1 MNIGDK
7 VRMIRAKEQGVV
19 VRFLTGN
26 RVEIEIEDGFRIPV
40 MQSELV
46 VVSPMEAER
55 FKPSSQAAALRET
68 IAPQRTS
75 TPMGTSAGLG
85 ASGQILSNVGL
96 YLAYVPQNDRDVA
109 LHIVNNTD
117 WEILLTVSEER
128 EGKARGLQAATL
140 NAKSQ
145 VKLNEMYVMD
155 RFEQW
160 PTLLFQALYFRP
172 GVGQPPRL
180 PLVKRLKPRA
190 QSFFKSKQNVPVL
203 LQPGHLFQLDD
214 ETSNAAM
221 NQQAD
226 AIKTALLEPKTEQ
239 ELVAVTRP
247 DAVVDLHIEKLL
259 PNNPQGNV
267 PGDLVA
273 IQLRAFE
280 KNLENAIASG
290 MPDITFIH
298 GVGSGKLR
306 QELHRQ
312 LSRHPHVRFFEDAQ
326 KQKFGYGATKV
337 TLK

>member
-19 VRFLTGN
+19 VRFLSGN

-55 FKPSSQAAALRET
+55 FKPSSQAAEARDT
-68 IAPQRTS
+68 YAPQRTA
-75 TPMGTSAGLG
+75 TPLGTA
-85 ASGQILSNVGL
+85 AGQILSNVGL
-96 YLAYVPQNDRDVA
+96 YLAYVPQNDRDIA
-109 LHIVNNTD
+109 LHLVNNTD
-117 WEILLTVSEER
+117 WDILLTVTEER
-128 EGKARGLQAATL
+128 DSKTRGLQSATL
-140 NAKSQ
+140 KAKTQ
-145 VKLNEMYVMD
+145 VKLNEMYLIE

-172 GVGQPPRL
+172 GAGQPPRM

-203 LQPGHLFQLDD
+203 NQPGHLFQLDD
-214 ETSNAAM
+214 EGSNASMAP
-221 NQQAD
+221 QAD
-226 AIKTALLEPKTEQ
+226 SLKASLLESKAEQ
-239 ELVAVTRP
+239 GTVTVDKP
-247 DAVVDLHIEKLL
+247 AAVVDLHIEKLM
-259 PNNPQGNV
+259 
-267 PGDLVA
+267 PGGQPGKSAGDMVDV
-273 IQLRAFE
+273 QLRAFE

-290 MPDITFIH
+290 MTEITFIH

-312 LSRHPHVRFFEDAQ
+312 LSRHPNVRFFEDAH

>member
-1 MNIGDK
+1 
-7 VRMIRAKEQGVV
+7 MIRAKEQGVV

-55 FKPSSQAAALRET
+55 FNPSGQAADTRDAY
-68 IAPQRTS
+68 APQRTAM
-75 TPMGTSAGLG
+75 PLGTSSGLN

-117 WEILLTVSEER
+117 WDILLTVTEER
-128 EGKARGLQAATL
+128 DSKTRGLQSATL
-140 NAKSQ
+140 KAKTQ
-145 VKLNEMYVMD
+145 VKLNELYLTE

-160 PTLLFQALYFRP
+160 PTLLFQAIYFRP
-172 GVGQPPRL
+172 GAGQPPRV

-203 LQPGHLFQLDD
+203 SLPGHLFQLDD
-214 ETSNAAM
+214 ESSNASM
-221 NQQAD
+221 NTPAE
-226 AIKTALLEPKTEQ
+226 AIRAALLEPKSEQ
-239 ELVAVTRP
+239 GTILVDKP
-247 DAVVDLHIEKLL
+247 DAVVDLHIEKLM
-259 PNNPQGNV
+259 PAGQAGKS
-267 PGDLVA
+267 PGDLVD

-280 KNLENAIASG
+280 KSLENAIASG
-290 MPDITFIH
+290 MADITFIH
-298 GVGSGKLR
+298 GVGTGKLR
-306 QELHRQ
+306 QELHRH
-312 LSRHPHVRFFEDAQ
+312 LSRHPNVRFFEDAQ

-337 TLK
+337 TFK

>member
-55 FKPSSQAAALRET
+55 FKPSGQAAEVRET
-68 IAPQRTS
+68 FAPQRGA
-75 TPMGTSAGLG
+75 TPMGTA
-85 ASGQILSNVGL
+85 AGQILSNVGL
-96 YLAYVPQNDRDVA
+96 YLAYVPQNDRDIA

-117 WEILLTVSEER
+117 WDILLTVTEER
-128 EGKARGLQAATL
+128 ESKTRGLQHATL
-140 NAKSQ
+140 KAKTQ
-145 VKLNEMYVMD
+145 VKLNEMYLME

-172 GVGQPPRL
+172 GAGQPPRT

-203 LQPGHLFQLDD
+203 NQPGHLFQLDD
-214 ETSNAAM
+214 EGSNASMAT
-221 NQQAD
+221 QAD
-226 AIKTALLEPKTEQ
+226 SLKAALLESKSEQ
-239 ELVAVTRP
+239 GTVTVDKP
-247 DAVVDLHIEKLL
+247 EAVVDLHIEKLM
-259 PNNPQGNV
+259 PGGQAGKSA
-267 PGDLVA
+267 GDLVDV
-273 IQLRAFE
+273 QLRAFE

-290 MPDITFIH
+290 MAEITFIH

-312 LSRHPHVRFFEDAQ
+312 LSRHPNVRFFEDAQ

-337 TLK
+337 TFK

>member
-19 VRFLTGN
+19 VRFLNGN

-55 FKPSSQAAALRET
+55 FKPSGQAAEARDT
-68 IAPQRTS
+68 YAPQRS
-75 TPMGTSAGLG
+75 ATPLGTSAG
-85 ASGQILSNVGL
+85 QILANVGL

-117 WEILLTVSEER
+117 WDVLLTVTEER
-128 EGKARGLQAATL
+128 ESKTRGLQSATL
-140 NAKSQ
+140 KAKTQ
-145 VKLNEMYVMD
+145 VKLTELYLMAQ
-155 RFEQW
+155 FEQW

-172 GVGQPPRL
+172 GAGQPPRI

-203 LQPGHLFQLDD
+203 NQPGHLFQLDD
-214 ETSNAAM
+214 EGSNASM
-221 NQQAD
+221 NTPTPPAD
-226 AIKTALLEPKTEQ
+226 SLKAAILEPKSEQ
-239 ELVAVTRP
+239 GTVTVDKP
-247 DAVVDLHIEKLL
+247 AAVVDLHIEKLMREGQKGKL
-259 PNNPQGNV
+259 
-267 PGDLVA
+267 PGDLVDV
-273 IQLRAFE
+273 QLRAFE

-312 LSRHPHVRFFEDAQ
+312 LSRHPNVRFFEDAQ

-337 TLK
+337 TFK